1 MKLGRR
7 WLITVVTLSLLSF
20 VSIKPTHA
28 APFQPGQIFVA
39 YGGDK
44 IGVFADTV
52 SLAGTQVMS
61 PIPIASSTFGTDTIL
76 TGGGGVALDELG
88 NLYVTVQNFK
98 EQTNLRGVVKIDRN
112 GNIVLEIDGGTT
124 TIDFRGV
131 AVHDGIIY
139 VASGSGIRRFRADN
153 GASIS
158 PIIASGTSFRD
169 VAFDRQGNLYA
180 LLSNEVRRWS
190 TDFSQYSSFS
200 IPNEDPRAIVLDEDG
215 NIYITFEDKKL
226 IRKYSPN
233 GNLIATYYAYS
244 DLSKVGSL
252 IGLDY
257 DPGTQRLFASH
268 TATGGIGQI
277 LWIDRNAPSGATMN
291 AFGPNNLSGVRWLAV
306 YPTSEPAAAV
316 LLLAGLGWLV
326 RRVRRRS

>member
-1 MKLGRR
+1 MKLDRR
-7 WLITVVTLSLLSF
+7 WLIIVIALSLLPF
-20 VSIKPTHA
+20 VFVNLTHA

-39 YGGDK
+39 FGGNQ

-52 SLAGTQVMS
+52 SLAGTQAMP
-61 PIPIASSTFGTDTIL
+61 PISIAPSTFGTGTIL
-76 TGGGGVALDELG
+76 SGGGGIALDEFG

-98 EQTNLRGVVKIDRN
+98 GETNQRGIVKIDRN
-112 GNIVLEIDGGTT
+112 GNIVLEINGGTK

-131 AVHDGIIY
+131 AVRDRIIY
-139 VASGSGIRRFRADN
+139 VASESGIRRFKADN

-169 VAFDRQGNLYA
+169 VAFDGQGNLHT
-180 LLSNEVRRWS
+180 LLSDEVRRWS
-190 TDFSQYSSFS
+190 KDFSQYSSFS
-200 IPNEDPRAIVLDEDG
+200 IPEEDPRAIVLDEDG
-215 NIYITFEDKKL
+215 NIYITFEDTKL
-226 IRKYSPN
+226 IRKYSPS
-233 GNLIATYYAYS
+233 GSLMATYYAYY

-277 LWIDRNAPSGATMN
+277 LWIDRNAPTNSTMR
-291 AFGPNNLSGVRWLAV
+291 AFGPNDLNGVRWLAV
-306 YPTSEPAAAV
+306 YPTPEPATAV
-316 LLLAGLGWLV
+316 FLLAGLGWLV
-326 RRVRRRS
+326 RRVRRKA

>member
-7 WLITVVTLSLLSF
+7 WLIAVVTFSLLPF

-39 YGGDK
+39 YGGNQ

-52 SLAGTQVMS
+52 SLTGAQAMS
-61 PIPIASSTFGTDTIL
+61 PISIAPSTFGTGTIL

-98 EQTNLRGVVKIDRN
+98 GQTNRRGVVKIDRN

-124 TIDFRGV
+124 TDFRGV
-131 AVHDGIIY
+131 AVRDGIIY

-158 PIIASGTSFRD
+158 PIIASRTSFRD
-169 VAFDRQGNLYA
+169 VAFDRQGNFYA

-190 TDFSQYSSFS
+190 TDFSQYSSFF
-200 IPNEDPRAIVLDEDG
+200 IPNENPRAIVLDEDG
-215 NIYITFEDKKL
+215 NIYITFEDTKL

-268 TATGGIGQI
+268 TGTGIGQI
-277 LWIDRNAPSGATMN
+277 LWIDRNAPSGLTMN

>member
-1 MKLGRR
+1 
-7 WLITVVTLSLLSF
+7 
-20 VSIKPTHA
+20 
-28 APFQPGQIFVA
+28 
-39 YGGDK
+39 
-44 IGVFADTV
+44 
-52 SLAGTQVMS
+52 
-61 PIPIASSTFGTDTIL
+61 
-76 TGGGGVALDELG
+76 LDELG

-98 EQTNLRGVVKIDRN
+98 GQTNRRGVVKIDRN

-124 TIDFRGV
+124 TDFRGV
-131 AVHDGIIY
+131 AVRDGIIY

-200 IPNEDPRAIVLDEDG
+200 IPNEDPRAIVLDEDD
-215 NIYITFEDKKL
+215 NIYITFEDTKL

-233 GNLIATYYAYS
+233 GNPIATYYAYS